1 MRLFSPTPWI
11 ARCAWGRQWGGRLRS
26 WGMRER
32 LALESP
38 HSWPPLLR
46 RHRNP
51 APPCLLGGRPPPS
64 LPMGIHTFPSAA
76 RLLATF
82 LRGNPADRRV
92 RRTTLRNRD
101 MKHFI
106 TPLSLGLG
114 MALATAAG
122 LAQAQVTVQDA
133 WVRAT
138 VPQQKATG
146 AFMRLQS
153 SKDTRLVS
161 VSTPA
166 APVAEVHEMKM
177 VDNVMKMRAVPGLPL
192 PAGQPVELSPGG
204 FHVMLMDLPAQVKQ
218 GDTVPLT
225 LVFEGKDGQRETVQV
240 QAQARGV
247 GAGAAA
253 AAPGNAPHG
262 GAHKH

>member
-1 MRLFSPTPWI
+1 MKKF
-11 ARCAWGRQWGGRLRS
+11 
-26 WGMRER
+26 
-32 LALESP
+32 
-38 HSWPPLLR
+38 
-46 RHRNP
+46 
-51 APPCLLGGRPPPS
+51 
-64 LPMGIHTFPSAA
+64 
-76 RLLATF
+76 
-82 LRGNPADRRV
+82 V
-92 RRTTLRNRD
+92 TTLSL
-101 MKHFI
+101 FI
-106 TPLSLGLG
+106 GAALG
-114 MALATAAG
+114 AASG
-122 LAQAQVTVQDA
+122 AAQAQVTVQDA

-166 APVAEVHEMKM
+166 AAVAEVHEMKM
-177 VDNVMKMRAVPGLPL
+177 VDNVMKMRAVTGLPL
-192 PAGQPVELSPGG
+192 PAGQKVELSPGG

-240 QAQARGV
+240 QAQVRSV

-253 AAPGNAPHG
+253 ASGHADHG